1 MGEVDVT
8 EVDGVEETGGDG
20 FGEVVAAEFESCE

>member
-8 EVDGVEETGGDG
+8 EVNGVEETSGDG
-20 FGEVVAAEFESCE
+20 FREVVAAEFESCE